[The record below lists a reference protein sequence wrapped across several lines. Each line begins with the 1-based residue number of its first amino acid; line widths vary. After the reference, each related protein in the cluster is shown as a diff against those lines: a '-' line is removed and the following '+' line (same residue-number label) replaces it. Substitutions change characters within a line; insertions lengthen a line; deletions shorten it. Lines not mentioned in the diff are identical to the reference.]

1 MSVIYQ
7 TTITRIG
14 QSAMEAL
21 GEQMLITFREG
32 APADI
37 EEFCFIHCH
46 GELTGALQPG
56 ARCELGQHCYP
67 VTAVGSVAEQ
77 NLRELG
83 HITLRFDG
91 LREAEFPGTVHVAG
105 ACTGRYRAG
114 LYFDVCRLRRKNM
127 NQVAV
132 VIGGGQTLGAFLCR
146 GLAEEGYRV
155 AVVDIQSDKA
165 ANVAQE
171 INADFGEGMA
181 YGFGADATSE
191 QSVLALSRGVDE
203 IFGRVDLLVYSAG
216 IAKAAFI
223 SDFQLG
229 DFDRSLQVNLVGYFL
244 CAREFSRLMIRDG
257 IQGRIIQ
264 INSKSGKVGSK
275 HNSGYSAAKF
285 GGVGLTQSLALDLAE
300 YGITVHSLMLG
311 NLLKSPMFQSLL
323 PQYATKLG
331 IKPDEVE
338 QYYIDKVPLKRGCD
352 YQDVLNMLLFYASPK
367 ASYCTG
373 QSINV
378 TGGQVMF

>member
-1 MSVIYQ
+1 MTVIYQ
-7 TTITRIG
+7 TTITHIG
-14 QSAMEAL
+14 ACATMAL
-21 GEQMLITFREG
+21 EEQMLITFREG

-37 EEFCFIHCH
+37 EEYCFIHNH
-46 GELTGALQPG
+46 GELAGTLQPG
-56 ARCELGQHCYP
+56 AELQLGEQRYP
-67 VTAVGSVAEQ
+67 VTAVGEVAEQ

-91 LREAEFPGTVHVAG
+91 HREAEFQYRPCGGPGAG
-105 ACTGRYRAG
+105 RHRA
-114 LYFDVCRLRRKNM
+114 RLRTEVCCLKGEM

-132 VIGGGQTLGAFLCR
+132 VIGGGQTLGEFLCR
-146 GLAEEGYRV
+146 GLAAEGYRV
-155 AVVDIQSDKA
+155 AVVDIQSEKA
-165 ANVAQE
+165 SRVAQE
-171 INADFGEGMA
+171 INAEYGEGMA

-191 QSVLALSRGVDE
+191 ASVTALAHGVDE
-203 IFGRVDLLVYSAG
+203 IFSRVDLLVYSAG

-223 SDFQLG
+223 SDFALG

-257 IQGRIIQ
+257 IKGRIIQ

-331 IKPDEVE
+331 IDESEVE
-338 QYYIDKVPLKRGCD
+338 QYYIDKVPLKRGCE
-352 YQDVLNMLLFYASPK
+352 YQDVLNVLMFYASPQ

>member
-1 MSVIYQ
+1 MS
-7 TTITRIG
+7 
-14 QSAMEAL
+14 
-21 GEQMLITFREG
+21 
-32 APADI
+32 
-37 EEFCFIHCH
+37 
-46 GELTGALQPG
+46 
-56 ARCELGQHCYP
+56 
-67 VTAVGSVAEQ
+67 
-77 NLRELG
+77 
-83 HITLRFDG
+83 
-91 LREAEFPGTVHVAG
+91 
-105 ACTGRYRAG
+105 
-114 LYFDVCRLRRKNM
+114 
-127 NQVAV
+127 QVAV
-132 VIGGGQTLGAFLCR
+132 VIGGGQTLGEFLCH
-146 GLAEEGYRV
+146 GLAAEGYRV
-155 AVVDIQSDKA
+155 AVVDIQSEKA
-165 ANVAQE
+165 ARVADA
-171 INADFGEGMA
+171 INTEFGEGMA

-191 QSVLALSRGVDE
+191 QSVMALARDVDE
-203 IFGRVDLLVYSAG
+203 IFGRTDLLVYSAG

-223 SDFQLG
+223 SDFELG

-300 YGITVHSLMLG
+300 YGITVHALMLG

-323 PQYATKLG
+323 PQYAAKLG
-331 IKPDEVE
+331 IKAEDVE

>member
-1 MSVIYQ
+1 
-7 TTITRIG
+7 
-14 QSAMEAL
+14 
-21 GEQMLITFREG
+21 
-32 APADI
+32 
-37 EEFCFIHCH
+37 
-46 GELTGALQPG
+46 
-56 ARCELGQHCYP
+56 
-67 VTAVGSVAEQ
+67 
-77 NLRELG
+77 
-83 HITLRFDG
+83 
-91 LREAEFPGTVHVAG
+91 
-105 ACTGRYRAG
+105 
-114 LYFDVCRLRRKNM
+114 M

-132 VIGGGQTLGAFLCR
+132 VIGGGQTLGAFLCH
-146 GLAEEGYRV
+146 GLAAEGYRV

-171 INADFGEGMA
+171 INAEYGEGTA

-257 IQGRIIQ
+257 
-264 INSKSGKVGSK
+264 KVGSK

-331 IKPDEVE
+331 IKPDQVE

>member
-1 MSVIYQ
+1 
-7 TTITRIG
+7 
-14 QSAMEAL
+14 
-21 GEQMLITFREG
+21 
-32 APADI
+32 
-37 EEFCFIHCH
+37 
-46 GELTGALQPG
+46 
-56 ARCELGQHCYP
+56 
-67 VTAVGSVAEQ
+67 
-77 NLRELG
+77 
-83 HITLRFDG
+83 
-91 LREAEFPGTVHVAG
+91 
-105 ACTGRYRAG
+105 
-114 LYFDVCRLRRKNM
+114 M

-132 VIGGGQTLGAFLCR
+132 VIGGGQTLGAFLCH
-146 GLAEEGYRV
+146 GLAAEGYRV

-171 INADFGEGMA
+171 INAEYGEGTA

-331 IKPDEVE
+331 IKPEQVE
-338 QYYIDKVPLKRGCD
+338 QYYIDKVLLKRGCD